1 MVKVPFANS
10 VSFILLGPLPIEYS
24 PDTVAFVSVTSAP
37 AVKQKSVTPKAR
49 SKRGEAIEMNANGNL
64 LLAKNESY
72 NSSARPYNLS
82 LPLHRSSD
90 AGRYALTPA
99 WRNWQTR

>member
-1 MVKVPFANS
+1 
-10 VSFILLGPLPIEYS
+10 
-24 PDTVAFVSVTSAP
+24 
-37 AVKQKSVTPKAR
+37 
-49 SKRGEAIEMNANGNL
+49 MNANGNL